1 MLVSVG
7 TGAACVTAVGD
18 PAGEVVLVLTG
29 GGGAETVKV
38 WPTDVPPPGAGVKTE
53 IFRAPEAAMS
63 LARMLAVSW
72 VAETAVV
79 VRLDPLTWRTEVP
92 EKLVPAA
99 VTVTA
104 GPPAATVVGPM
115 LVSVGAGRGGVVT
128 VKARAFEVPPPGPG
142 LTTLTWAVPTLA
154 ISVAG
159 MLAWSCVLRT

>member
-1 MLVSVG
+1 MLLSVG

-79 VRLDPLTWRTEVP
+79 VRLDPLTWRTEVLA
-92 EKLVPAA
+92 KLVPAA

-104 GPPAATVVGPM
+104 GPPTATVVGLM
-115 LVSVGAGRGGVVT
+115 LASVGAGRGGVVT

-142 LTTLTWAVPTLA
+142 LTTLTWAVPALA

-159 MLAWSCVLRT
+159 KLA